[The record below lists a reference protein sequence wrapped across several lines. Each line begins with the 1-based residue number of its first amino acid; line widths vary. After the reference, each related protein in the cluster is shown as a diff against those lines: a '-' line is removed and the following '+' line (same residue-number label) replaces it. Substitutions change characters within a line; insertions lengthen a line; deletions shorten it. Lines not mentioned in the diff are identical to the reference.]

1 MICPLCRVRKAKR
14 ACPGTGQQICAV
26 CCGTKRIVEIACPP
40 TCMYLTT
47 AQKHPAAVVKRQ
59 TEQDLV
65 VLMGALGRVSEPQ
78 LQVFFVIHTFIS
90 RFRHDGS
97 GQLVDADVAEAA
109 GALAASF
116 ETAAKGVLY
125 EHQAT
130 AAAAESLRREL
141 KLFLA
146 QIAGDP
152 SSGGAASATRFERE
166 VAVVLR
172 GIERGA
178 RHDAPGWAA
187 APSITCRWWRESC
200 TSGRPT
206 PHHGRRSSFHRPWA
220 RVPDTRGRTGRTLG
234 HSSWQR

>member
-1 MICPLCRVRKAKR
+1 MMCPLCRVRKAKR
-14 ACPGTGQQICAV
+14 ACPGTGQEICTV

-40 TCMYLTT
+40 SCVYLTS

-90 RFRHDGS
+90 RFRVDGHRRLS
-97 GQLVDADVAEAA
+97 DADVGEAT
-109 GALAASF
+109 GALASSF

-125 EHQAT
+125 EQQAT
-130 AAAAESLRREL
+130 SVAGEALRREL
-141 KLFLA
+141 KVFLA
-146 QIAGDP
+146 QIAGD
-152 SSGGAASATRFERE
+152 GGARFERE

-178 RHDAPGWAA
+178 THATPGFGTGPLDYLSLVARILHERPPDPA
-187 APSITCRWWRESC
+187 HVSSIIL
-200 TSGRPT
+200 P
-206 PHHGRRSSFHRPWA
+206 
-220 RVPDTRGRTGRTLG
+220 
-234 HSSWQR
+234 